1 MPFEIWFIYAA
12 PPKHNCLWSAKCL
25 KFAHLQLRWEQW
37 GMDLIPFITIPG
49 YLPFSLPS
57 YNYTWTYEKLTNE
70 EAFDD
75 HFSFRIHQQSRV
87 FYVTPF
93 KIFQSFLLN
102 RNLAKHRSHV
112 GYLYSISNFTFPTQT
127 AKSTNCYFV
136 LLPQNRWKT
145 FCSSKHKPEAFE
157 F

>member
-25 KFAHLQLRWEQW
+25 KFAHFQLRWEQW
-37 GMDLIPFITIPG
+37 GMDLIPFTTVSQVTCLFPSPVIITHGLKRNSQMRRLLMII
-49 YLPFSLPS
+49 LALEF
-57 YNYTWTYEKLTNE
+57 T
-70 EAFDD
+70 
-75 HFSFRIHQQSRV
+75 SRV

-112 GYLYSISNFTFPTQT
+112 GYLYSISNFTFPAQT